1 MLTFF
6 LQVIHQT
13 SLRLLTEDA
22 DVFSSFSDGEVELLM
37 LEDLAVVHSLGWFVL
52 HLWAVV
58 LLNILSVFLSCF
70 DNLTKLEPLLT
81 FITDD
86 LGSFNLSYI

>member
-1 MLTFF
+1 MDVMLIFF

-22 DVFSSFSDGEVELLM
+22 DVFSSFSDGEVEVLM

-52 HLWAVV
+52 DLKAVV
-58 LLNILSVFLSCF
+58 LLNILSVLFS
-70 DNLTKLEPLLT
+70 
-81 FITDD
+81 
-86 LGSFNLSYI
+86 SFEN